1 MNFES
6 FINTKVIPAMH
17 KVSTQ
22 RHLIAIRDGIV
33 INIIPSMIGSI
44 FLLIVAIPIPGWT
57 DFLNATGL
65 TSILLLPVSATLDL
79 IGLIAV
85 ITISYRLAE
94 SYKVDPL
101 FATVI
106 ALLCFFQLTPYNY
119 YSEELSKSIP
129 NVLPTVWFGSRGLFT
144 AILVAIGSTEIYRR
158 LIVSKF
164 TIKLPDSV
172 PPAVLSS
179 FMAIIPGAG
188 TLIVFWLIRVAI
200 DFSSYESIHTLIGQ
214 LIAAPLTHIGGSIW
228 GAIIMV
234 LLIQLFWFFGI
245 HGASIVLSVMEPL
258 LFILQDQN
266 RLAFQAGEPLPN
278 ILTRWW
284 ADVYVFLGGSGAT
297 LAIVIPLLFYAKSQ
311 HLKKVSRLAAVPTIF
326 SINEPFT
333 FGLPV
338 VFNPMVFI
346 PWICVPII
354 NTVIAYTATL
364 TGFLPRHNGI
374 TIPWTTPMIISGF
387 LLGGWQGV
395 VIQIVNFCVSAS
407 IWYIFMIR
415 IDRME
420 YEKELLEISKLSDNV
435 SEK

>member
-1 MNFES
+1 MKFES
-6 FINTKVIPAMH
+6 FINTKVLPAMH
-17 KVSTQ
+17 KVASQ

-188 TLIVFWLIRVAI
+188 TLIVF
-200 DFSSYESIHTLIGQ
+200 
-214 LIAAPLTHIGGSIW
+214 
-228 GAIIMV
+228 
-234 LLIQLFWFFGI
+234 
-245 HGASIVLSVMEPL
+245 
-258 LFILQDQN
+258 
-266 RLAFQAGEPLPN
+266 
-278 ILTRWW
+278 
-284 ADVYVFLGGSGAT
+284 
-297 LAIVIPLLFYAKSQ
+297 
-311 HLKKVSRLAAVPTIF
+311 
-326 SINEPFT
+326 
-333 FGLPV
+333 
-338 VFNPMVFI
+338 
-346 PWICVPII
+346 
-354 NTVIAYTATL
+354 
-364 TGFLPRHNGI
+364 
-374 TIPWTTPMIISGF
+374 
-387 LLGGWQGV
+387 
-395 VIQIVNFCVSAS
+395 
-407 IWYIFMIR
+407 
-415 IDRME
+415 
-420 YEKELLEISKLSDNV
+420 
-435 SEK
+435 